1 LRPVVRDLCIFGVLG
16 KLLVEGIT
24 QCTVW
29 CGCTVCQQT
38 QQTRRLLDD
47 LDTACQRMGRHALN
61 AERAHL
67 PSAQWQAARPFSNKC
82 RGCTTS
88 RQVWPVSLCHG
99 PQAAGLRLSGKWRA
113 RPGHVS
119 APDPSSYQGPPHS
132 GTLLGFGFTRR
143 LRTYMYRGPVS
154 FYGGPD

>member
-1 LRPVVRDLCIFGVLG
+1 LRPVIRDMCIFGVLG

-24 QCTVW
+24 QCTAW

-38 QQTRRLLDD
+38 QQARRLLDD
-47 LDTACQRMGRHALN
+47 LDTACQWMGRHALN
-61 AERAHL
+61 AERACR
-67 PSAQWQAARPFSNKC
+67 PSAQWQAACPFFNKC

-88 RQVWPVSLCHG
+88 CQVLARCLCYG
-99 PQAAGLRLSGKWRA
+99 PQAAGLRLSEKWRA
-113 RPGHVS
+113 RLGHVS
-119 APDPSSYQGPPHS
+119 APDPCSYQGPRS

-154 FYGGPD
+154 FCGGPD